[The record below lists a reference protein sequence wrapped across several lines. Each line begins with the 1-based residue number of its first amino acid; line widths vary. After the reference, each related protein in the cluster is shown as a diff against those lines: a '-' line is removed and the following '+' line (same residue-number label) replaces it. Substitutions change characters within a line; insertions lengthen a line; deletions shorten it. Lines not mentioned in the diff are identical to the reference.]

1 MHKVLLAVDGS
12 DNSLRAVAYLVKRAS
27 AAREHYLVSLV
38 NVQYA
43 LHGTVSTFI
52 NAQQLRQFH
61 EEEGSKAIAAAQTA
75 LDAAG
80 IACTQHLFVGNPAE
94 TITRFAREQACDEII
109 IGSRGLSA
117 MGSLLMGS
125 VATKIVHLADAPVV
139 LVK

>member
-1 MHKVLLAVDGS
+1 MQKVLLAVDGS

-27 AAREHYLVSLV
+27 TAKEQYQVSLV

-43 LHGTVSTFI
+43 LHGTVATFI
-52 NAQQLRQFH
+52 NAQQLKQFH
-61 EEEGSKAIAAAQTA
+61 QEEGSKAIAQAQAA

-80 IACTQHLFVGNPAE
+80 IACTQHLFIGEPAE

-117 MGSLLMGS
+117 IGSLLVGS
-125 VATKIVHLADAPVV
+125 VATKIVHLAGVPVV